1 MENRITHHNN
11 ITSSIIIPV
20 YNAEKTLSYCLDS
33 ILNQTYKEFEII
45 LINDGSKDKSQKV
58 IDDYKKKYP
67 KIIRS
72 YSQKN
77 SGIATTR
84 NNGIKYAKGK
94 YLFFIDNDDYIDK
107 NYIETFTKN
116 IEEMECDVLIG
127 GYRRVTEEGKLLYQ
141 KQPINTP
148 WSKYMFITPWGRI
161 YKKDSLIRNNISF
174 LNLNIG
180 EDVGLNINVNLKLKV
195 KTLPYTGYNW
205 VDKKSSTSNT
215 LHKGI
220 KKNVDFIPLLE
231 EITRISES
239 TKVSFEEKVLFEYF
253 IIKTSV
259 YYILHSGGKTNFT
272 LLKAEKDKIF
282 KLVKE
287 NYPEYK
293 SNKNISLSRPHG
305 ETFSTRII
313 VWIYI
318 LLQKLHLENAFLWV
332 YSKL

>member
-1 MENRITHHNN
+1 MKSEKHNN
-11 ITSSIIIPV
+11 ITSSIIIPI
-20 YNAEKTLSYCLDS
+20 YNAEKTLFYCLDS
-33 ILNQTYKEFEII
+33 ILNQTYKDFEII

-84 NNGIKYAKGK
+84 NNGIKYATGE
-94 YLFFIDNDDYIDK
+94 YLLFIDNDDYIDK
-107 NYIETFTKN
+107 DYIETFTKN
-116 IEEMECDVLIG
+116 IEGMECDVLIG
-127 GYRRVTEEGKLLYQ
+127 GYRRITEDGRLLYQ

-220 KKNVDFIPLLE
+220 KKNVDFIPLLN
-231 EITRISES
+231 EITKISES
-239 TKVSFEEKVLFEYF
+239 TKVSLEEKVLFEYF

-259 YYILHSGGKTNFT
+259 YYILHSGRKTDFT

-282 KLVKE
+282 KWLAR
-287 NYPEYK
+287 NYSQYRNNPH
-293 SNKNISLSRPHG
+293 ISPFRPQG
-305 ETFSTRII
+305 ESIQTRVII
-313 VWIYI
+313 WLYI
-318 LLQKLHLENAFLWV
+318 LLQRLHLENAFLWI